1 MMNTKH
7 YLKTREY
14 LNLVK
19 EAAQKVEMLKKRI
32 EFREQAG
39 MDISG
44 LQAELDV
51 AAQACSEKM
60 VELSDMIARVPK
72 VGYQWLLTKRYVDLL
87 SWEEIAEEGNVSY
100 RTVIS
105 DHGLALPEMQDVL
118 VDAGIIAHEDAEDI
132 SALLSEEGTLDTG
145 TMEEYLKYREEKS
158 KTSHMGI
165 QN

>member
-7 YLKTREY
+7 FLKTREY
-14 LNLVK
+14 LNQVK

-39 MDISG
+39 IDISG
-44 LQAELDV
+44 LPEELKSATQAY
-51 AAQACSEKM
+51 SEKM

-72 VGYQWLLTKRYVDLL
+72 VGYQWILIKRYVELL
-87 SWEEIAEEGNVSY
+87 GWDEIAREGNISY

-118 VDAGIIAHEDAEDI
+118 VEAGIISSEDAEDI
-132 SALLSEEGTLDTG
+132 KTLLEEEGTLDTG
-145 TMEEYLKYREEKS
+145 TMEDYLNYREEK
-158 KTSHMGI
+158 KTEQKSAMRL
-165 QN
+165 